1 VGIKYRSN
9 TYKISPDDDIEV
21 LLDSSQ
27 DRALKALLFFSGLA
41 IIATAIRGHIQG
53 SHPVL
58 LVIVGF
64 WVTSLLIYIQRSWIG
79 TNAALIIA
87 SSIIVISQFYVFNH
101 NGLMSAGSF
110 ILMAN
115 FSLIALIRGNT
126 VKYFLSVINLSP
138 LVIFVCFATLDIR
151 LPSPEDAEKY
161 ATAFSSWLTYTV
173 LAIIFGGIVFV
184 NTNLLSGYL
193 KAQSNRY
200 RRSIF
205 ESMLVLSV
213 MRDHETGAH
222 LDRCTKYA
230 STLLQACKNT
240 GYEKSSD
247 INLDEFTEAVR
258 LHDIGK
264 IGVSDNILLKEGKLT
279 DSETTEMQK
288 HSQLGY
294 DMIKQISESTGIRN
308 DPVIK
313 LGKEIALGHHENWDG
328 SGYPY
333 GAPKGMYGANIPL
346 SCRIMAIIDVY
357 DALRSVRHYKNA
369 YSHSEAI
376 EIMTSMVEKKFDP
389 KLFEVFLKVSDDFNE
404 IFESSKE

>member
-1 VGIKYRSN
+1 VGINYRFN
-9 TYKISPDDDIEV
+9 TYKISQADDIEG

-27 DRALKALLFFSGLA
+27 DWALKSLFFFAGLA

-53 SHPVL
+53 SHPIL
-58 LVIVGF
+58 LGLFVF
-64 WVTSLLIYIQRSWIG
+64 WLTSFAIYTQKNWIG
-79 TNAALIIA
+79 TNVALIIT
-87 SSIIVISQFYVFNH
+87 SSAVIISQFYVFNH

-110 ILMAN
+110 LLMAN
-115 FSLIALIRGNT
+115 FSLIALIRGST
-126 VKYFLSVINLSP
+126 IKYFLSVFNLSP
-138 LVIFVCFATLDIR
+138 LVIFVYLSTLDVR
-151 LPSPEDAEKY
+151 LPSPEDAENY

-193 KAQSNRY
+193 KAQTNRY

-205 ESMLVLSV
+205 ESMLVLSL

-222 LDRCTKYA
+222 LDRCAKYA
-230 STLLQACKNT
+230 STLLHACKKI
-240 GYEKSSD
+240 GYEKSSAID
-247 INLDEFTEAVR
+247 LAEFTEAVR

-264 IGVSDNILLKEGKLT
+264 IGVSDNILRKEGKLT
-279 DSETTEMQK
+279 ESEITEMQK

-294 DMIKQISESTGIRN
+294 DMIKQISESTGIQN

-333 GAPKGMYGANIPL
+333 GAPKGMYGANISL

-357 DALRSVRHYKNA
+357 DALRSVRPYKNA

-389 KLFEVFLKVSDDFNE
+389 KLFEVFLKISDKFNK